1 MSLSKIRRN
10 ELTKRILI
18 EISQASFETKKI
30 HAIAKEFDV
39 SVQSVYNLVNKLCE
53 ESVVKK
59 TRQGKTLSLSLV
71 PVVNTFSYNISTS
84 NEDIAFSDVKDLVK
98 FLPENAFKIYEYV
111 FSEMFNNA
119 VEHSEGSKI
128 VVCLHTTSVD
138 VTTFILDNGIGIF
151 EKIKEKFHLEDR
163 SQSVFELMKGKV
175 TTDPNNHSGEGIFF
189 SSKCSNLFFIV
200 ANGLTFVTTNME
212 IPEDEKA
219 QIESYKQTQ
228 GTAIV
233 FNISIANKFNL
244 VDIFNQ
250 YADPD
255 KGFYKTMVS
264 VQHLEYNET
273 NPNCISRSQ
282 ARRLMAGMEKFE
294 EVTLDFGNIPEIGQA
309 FADEV
314 FRVWQNKNPAIKLN
328 VLNANKSVS
337 NMIKRIENNKI

>member
-1 MSLSKIRRN
+1 MSLSKIKRK
-10 ELTKRILI
+10 ELVKRILI
-18 EISQASFETKKI
+18 EISQTGFETKTI
-30 HAIAKEFDV
+30 HEISKEFNV
-39 SVQSVYNLVNKLCE
+39 SVQSIYNLVNKLCNQN
-53 ESVVKK
+53 VVKK
-59 TRQGKTLSLSLV
+59 TKQGKTQILSLV
-71 PVVNTFSYNISTS
+71 PEVNTFSYQIPGT
-84 NEDIAFSDVKDLVK
+84 NEDKAFSDVKKLVE

-128 VVCLHTTSVD
+128 IVSLHTTSVD
-138 VTTFILDNGIGIF
+138 VTTYILDNGIGIF
-151 EKIKEKFHLEDR
+151 EKIKEKFNLDDI

-175 TTDPNNHSGEGIFF
+175 TTDPVNHSGEGIFF

-200 ANGLTFVTTNME
+200 ANGLTFVTTNRE
-212 IPEDEKA
+212 IPQDEKA
-219 QIESYKQTQ
+219 LLETYKQTQ

-233 FNISIANKFNL
+233 FNISVANKFKIEN
-244 VDIFNQ
+244 IFNQ

-273 NPNCISRSQ
+273 NPNYISRSQ

-309 FADEV
+309 FADEI
-314 FRVWQNKNPAIKLN
+314 FRVWQNKNPKIKLN
-328 VLNANKSVS
+328 VLDANKSVS